1 MVLGKMSG
9 NHLSQPHNVPDLLLL
24 QLYVGVKHSHLVA
37 LVESQCVAVSLLVV
51 HDVVQRFLIHR
62 HCKHKE
68 LFLKFCAFTF
78 SVLFF
83 KVHKSI
89 VLMSKVNP

>member
-1 MVLGKMSG
+1 MVFGKMSG

-51 HDVVQRFLIHR
+51 HDVVQRFLIHVEVLLLGRVRRFVDQLSVPR
-62 HCKHKE
+62 HS
-68 LFLKFCAFTF
+68 LYGILQVF
-78 SVLFF
+78 
-83 KVHKSI
+83 
-89 VLMSKVNP
+89 

>member
-9 NHLSQPHNVPDLLLL
+9 NHLGQPHNVPDLLLL

-51 HDVVQRFLIHR
+51 HDVVQRFLIHVEVLLLGRVRRFVDQLSVPR
-62 HCKHKE
+62 HS
-68 LFLKFCAFTF
+68 LYGIFQVF
-78 SVLFF
+78 
-83 KVHKSI
+83 
-89 VLMSKVNP
+89 

>member
-51 HDVVQRFLIHR
+51 HDVVQRFLIHVEVLLLGRVRRFVDQLSVPR
-62 HCKHKE
+62 HS
-68 LFLKFCAFTF
+68 LYGIFQVF
-78 SVLFF
+78 
-83 KVHKSI
+83 
-89 VLMSKVNP
+89 